1 VDPLNGPLAASVPT
15 DGHVPATHGRKGV
28 TVGDPLVERARN
40 GDTAAFE
47 SLYRAHYRRVYAV
60 ALRFA
65 RDRERAEEIA
75 QDAFVRAWRSLPSF
89 NGNSRLSTWLH
100 SVAVNAALDRARS
113 KARREARVEA
123 GVDLDRYAAEVGRAM
138 PTADL
143 DLERAVAALPDG
155 AREVVI
161 LHYIE
166 GYPCAEIAERL
177 GIVEGTVK
185 SQLHRARQLLKEA
198 LA

>member
-1 VDPLNGPLAASVPT
+1 MRLHDRRG
-15 DGHVPATHGRKGV
+15 
-28 TVGDPLVERARN
+28 E
-40 GDTAAFE
+40 FE
-47 SLYRAHYRRVYAV
+47 TIYREHHRRVYAL

-65 RDRERAEEIA
+65 RDPDGAEEIV

-89 NGNSRLSTWLH
+89 NGDSRLSTWLH
-100 SVAVNAALDRARS
+100 SVAVNAALDRV
-113 KARREARVEA
+113 RRRTRAEARFDTA
-123 GVDLDRYAAEVGRAM
+123 ADLDRYAGEVERAM
-138 PTADL
+138 PAADV

-155 AREVVI
+155 AREIVI
-161 LHYIE
+161 LHYFE
-166 GYPCAEIAERL
+166 GYPCAEIADRL

>member
-1 VDPLNGPLAASVPT
+1 LHDRRG
-15 DGHVPATHGRKGV
+15 
-28 TVGDPLVERARN
+28 E
-40 GDTAAFE
+40 FE
-47 SLYRAHYRRVYAV
+47 TIYRDNLRRVYAI

-65 RDRERAEEIA
+65 RDPEGAEEIV
-75 QDAFVRAWRSLPSF
+75 QDAFIRVWRSLPSF

-100 SVAVNAALDRARS
+100 SVAVNAALDRVRQRSRADARID
-113 KARREARVEA
+113 RE
-123 GVDLDRYAAEVGRAM
+123 VDLDRYAAEVGRAM
-138 PTADL
+138 PAADV
-143 DLERAVAALPDG
+143 DLERAVAGLPDG

-161 LHYIE
+161 LHYFE

-177 GIVEGTVK
+177 GVVEGTVK